1 MTGLL
6 RVPFF
11 HDETLVSFASR
22 MARANG
28 RDDLRKFLVDLG
40 IKPLKVS
47 HGEEDEVRRLA
58 DIFDMPADL
67 LRSRSIKVGNGGS
80 MELAGARFHKRA
92 LLRTSFRVCTRCL
105 AEDEMDATRMPGTRR
120 YARTIWMIPSVTACC
135 RHDRELE
142 TLEVPASGIPDFC
155 RALELSHEKLAA
167 HASMGAERKATDFEV
182 FVARRLDGVRE
193 HGNVLDAVSLST
205 AIDLSQILGMAARH
219 GRNFTLTQTGD
230 EELRET
236 ANEGFQALRAG
247 EDGVLAVLDRVAE
260 ERSRSFNRG
269 GGYAI
274 YGSLY
279 FALLRP
285 PRCGDEY
292 ERVRELISRHARER
306 MAILPEARVFRKMNG
321 VSWTSINSVVK
332 QTGLHPA
339 TVQKYIDQHFPRSAD
354 TEMEAVNFVSA
365 DVAVRVVEALADTI
379 SLPHAAA
386 LLGWSIHD
394 CRRLVG
400 SEILRPVVNGSGLKP
415 RYAKSAVLALKADL
429 VARTTAR
436 PEGMMSLRQMSVRFQ
451 SGHDYILKAIF
462 DGRLTRFAY
471 SDAPSLLDGV
481 RIDPSE
487 LLEVTSELVLEFK
500 MVCRVLRLEKAPLSW
515 LVDNGA
521 FPSAKRL
528 GGFLAAEVAAFA
540 HRYVTSAEVKREHG
554 IRRGEFDKRLK
565 RSGVELA
572 FPFAEIG
579 QMILR
584 REDVARVLEAG

>member
-1 MTGLL
+1 
-6 RVPFF
+6 
-11 HDETLVSFASR
+11 
-22 MARANG
+22 
-28 RDDLRKFLVDLG
+28 
-40 IKPLKVS
+40 
-47 HGEEDEVRRLA
+47 
-58 DIFDMPADL
+58 
-67 LRSRSIKVGNGGS
+67 

-135 RHDRELE
+135 RHDRELV
-142 TLEVPASGIPDFC
+142 TLEVPAYDIPDFC
-155 RALELSHEKLAA
+155 RALELSREKLAA
-167 HASMGAERKATDFEV
+167 HASMAAERKATDFED
-182 FVARRLDGVRE
+182 FVARRLDCVRE
-193 HGNVLDAVSLST
+193 HGDVLDRVSLST
-205 AIDLSQILGMAARH
+205 AIDLCQILGMAARH
-219 GRNFTLTQTGD
+219 GRSFTLTKAGD
-230 EELRET
+230 EELREA
-236 ANEGFQALRAG
+236 ANEGFRALRAG
-247 EDGVLAVLDRVAE
+247 DDGVMAVLYRVAE
-260 ERSRSFNRG
+260 ERSRSFIR

-279 FALLRP
+279 FALLQPLR
-285 PRCGDEY
+285 RGDEY
-292 ERVRELISRHARER
+292 EPVRELISRHAREK
-306 MAILPEARVFRKMNG
+306 MAILPDARVFRKMNG
-321 VSWTSINSVVK
+321 ASWTSMNSVVK
-332 QTGLHPA
+332 QTGLHPN
-339 TVQKYIDQHFPRSAD
+339 TVQKYIDEHFPRSAG
-354 TEMEAVNFVSA
+354 TEMEALKFVSA
-365 DVAVRVVEALADTI
+365 DVAERVVEALADTI
-379 SLPHAAA
+379 SLPHAAT

-429 VARTTAR
+429 VARATAR
-436 PEGMMSLRQMSVRFQ
+436 PEGMMSLRQMSARFQ
-451 SGHDYILKAIF
+451 SGHDDLLKAVF
-462 DGRLTRFAY
+462 DGRLTRLAY

-521 FPSAKRL
+521 FPSAKLL
-528 GGFLAAEVAAFA
+528 GGFLAVEVAAFA

-554 IRRGEFDKRLK
+554 IRRGDFDKRLK

-584 REDVARVLEAG
+584 REDVARVLEGG